1 MGGDVEGTNYLKIKH
16 GCCLAIPSACQQS
29 HLKINIAWKYK
40 EDDFDIS
47 AWTAVYPTINT

>member
-1 MGGDVEGTNYLKIKH
+1 MEGDVEGINYLKIKN

-40 EDDFDIS
+40 EDDFDVS
-47 AWTAVYPTINT
+47 VWFAVDPTINT